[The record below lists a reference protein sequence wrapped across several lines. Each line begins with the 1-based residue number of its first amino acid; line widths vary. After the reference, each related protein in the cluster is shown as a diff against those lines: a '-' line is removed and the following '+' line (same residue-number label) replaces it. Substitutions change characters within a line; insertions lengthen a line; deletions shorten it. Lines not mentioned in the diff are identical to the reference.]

1 MQVDAQLRGAAGL
14 AHQKGGHSGVLDLA
28 HDPADRLVVDLGD
41 VQDVL
46 LRLLHL
52 PQLDHTQ
59 DDVELVDELV
69 GIGPHGLHQMAHAG
83 ELLRHGGGLGAVLED
98 GHRAHD
104 LVVLPDG
111 HPVGQGGL
119 AAGNVLEVDVVFRL
133 SGGEQAGQQGIGIEL
148 LQRPAQY
155 VGGLLRV
162 EKAQARGVDIDHIC
176 VLVDGDD
183 ALLQGL
189 QNVLALVEHLAEG
202 VRLIAQQGLL
212 DGAGQIAGQH
222 QGDAGGQESQ
232 DGEATHGVQHDLV
245 DAAHPDAHGY
255 KAQQGAVQ
263 IMDRGEGAVLR
274 AGDAGAC
281 VHLGQLP
288 TQDRERIHIRV
299 DRPHKGGVRA
309 VPDDAVVVGHHDGVN
324 VLDPGDGPV
333 QVVGEHRAVRPVGQ
347 KIGHI
352 RRLGQH
358 LGGIHQVAVQVLIL
372 HAQGEQQGG
381 GHAQDRG
388 GQDQE
393 QAEGLQ
399 LMADRYG

>member
-1 MQVDAQLRGAAGL
+1 
-14 AHQKGGHSGVLDLA
+14 
-28 HDPADRLVVDLGD
+28 
-41 VQDVL
+41 
-46 LRLLHL
+46 
-52 PQLDHTQ
+52 
-59 DDVELVDELV
+59 
-69 GIGPHGLHQMAHAG
+69 MATAP
-83 ELLRHGGGLGAVLED
+83 
-98 GHRAHD
+98 HD

-288 TQDRERIHIRV
+288 PQDRERIHIRV